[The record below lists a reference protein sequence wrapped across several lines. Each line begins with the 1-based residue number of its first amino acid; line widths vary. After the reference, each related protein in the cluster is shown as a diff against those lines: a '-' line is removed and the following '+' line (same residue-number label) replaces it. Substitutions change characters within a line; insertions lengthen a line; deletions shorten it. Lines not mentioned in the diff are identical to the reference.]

1 MKQKQHQKKQCQ
13 KKHPQNAL
21 IKDAAKQNSIYKE
34 DVKDIEYP
42 IFSFKYLQ
50 DYSIKECSDPK
61 FLLEFLFRLK
71 KLAEL
76 GWQNIATSHRHSF
89 GFELI
94 DIDSFKHKEHPS
106 CVTPDVGKLYVFRAS
121 GDNRTFAGIRIKNRF
136 EVIYIEGRINDMY
149 NHS

>member
-1 MKQKQHQKKQCQ
+1 MNRKRHQKKQ
-13 KKHPQNAL
+13 PNNIL
-21 IKDAAKQNSIYKE
+21 IKNASRQHSIRKKDVE
-34 DVKDIEYP
+34 DIDFP

-61 FLLEFLFRLK
+61 FLLDFLFRLK

-76 GWQNIATSHRHSF
+76 GWQNIATAHRHSY

-94 DIDSFKHKEHPS
+94 DIDCFKHKEHPS
-106 CVTPDVGKLYVFRAS
+106 CVTPDVNKLYVFRAS
-121 GDNRTFAGIRIKNRF
+121 GDNRTFAGIRIRNRF
-136 EVIYIEGRINDMY
+136 EVIYIEGKINDMY